1 MSKTAAKP
9 SVTIAGQNLNL
20 PQGAQVSVFN
30 KGTDLYESARINAPI
45 ELALESGATVDA
57 TVQAMQVGALIDL
70 IGMYGPQSV
79 YTYARPYSALALLQ
93 ALTDASGED
102 AIDVTKLYTVVV
114 VTTPMPAPVM
124 PGAPTA

>member
-20 PQGAQVSVFN
+20 PQGAQVSVFH
-30 KGTDLYESARINAPI
+30 KGTDLYESARINASI
-45 ELALESGATVDA
+45 ELALEGGPTVDA